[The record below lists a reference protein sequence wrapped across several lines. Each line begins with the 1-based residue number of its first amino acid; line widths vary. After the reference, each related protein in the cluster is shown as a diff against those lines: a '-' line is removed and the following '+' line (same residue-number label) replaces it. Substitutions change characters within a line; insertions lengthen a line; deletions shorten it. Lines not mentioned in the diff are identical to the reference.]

1 MLLWSWQKPDF
12 SLTSGSVDHSK
23 SEYYKTVRGIPAAY
37 AELAK
42 RLDTQDI
49 VWCYVRHDDYDSS
62 SEATRVEWALDV
74 PDELILAIVDT
85 FVWDKI
91 IGQKTFPSM
100 LRSRWISEAPI
111 QEPARSAYLEQ
122 QLNDYHSQPEPID
135 GWWSR
140 LFVTD
145 TTIEGAT
152 VLLKHPVPESCVVSV
167 GRSQA
172 HVRQPATA
180 KSRKTKYRRPKI

>member
-1 MLLWSWQKPDF
+1 MLLWSWQEPEF
-12 SLTSGSVDHSK
+12 SLTSGTVDHSK
-23 SEYYKTVRGIPAAY
+23 SEYYQTVPGIPAAY

-42 RLDTQDI
+42 RLETPKI
-49 VWCYVRHDDYDSS
+49 VWCYVRHDEYDSS
-62 SEATRVEWALDV
+62 SETTRVEWALDV
-74 PDELILAIVDT
+74 PDELILAIVDP

-91 IGQKTFPSM
+91 IGQKTLPSM
-100 LRSRWISEAPI
+100 IRSRWFSEAPI
-111 QEPARSAYLEQ
+111 QEPARSVYLEQ
-122 QLNDYHSQPEPID
+122 QLNDYHSQPEPIG

-152 VLLKHPVPESCVVSV
+152 VLLKHPVPDSCVVSV

-172 HVRQPATA
+172 PVRHPAAAT
-180 KSRKTKYRRPKI
+180 SRRTKHR